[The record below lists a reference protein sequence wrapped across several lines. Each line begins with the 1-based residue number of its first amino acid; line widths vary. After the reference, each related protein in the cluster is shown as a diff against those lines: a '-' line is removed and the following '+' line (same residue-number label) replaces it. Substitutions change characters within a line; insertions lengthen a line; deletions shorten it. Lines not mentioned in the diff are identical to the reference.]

1 MRLGTLPG
9 ENFVFPPCRCTRLSL
24 YLHSQKTSAA
34 SARRKKKLFTMSAH
48 LSEQE
53 IVRREALE
61 KLRQAGIDPYPA
73 AEFP

>member
-1 MRLGTLPG
+1 
-9 ENFVFPPCRCTRLSL
+9 
-24 YLHSQKTSAA
+24 
-34 SARRKKKLFTMSAH
+34 MSAH

-73 AEFP
+73 AEFPVTHHTRDIRENFDPNSKAPKWYWPDE